1 MKILDLCPLIIATSD
16 IEIVKNVETLYSG
29 NVREV
34 PEELLEKEIATNGIL
49 ALEKGRFF
57 VFVE

>member
-34 PEELLEKEIATNGIL
+34 PEKLLEKEIATNGIL

-57 VFVE
+57 CIR

>member
-16 IEIVKNVETLYSG
+16 IEIVKNVTLYSG